1 MDGNRIAAHFIKKTS
16 WQGLP
21 NEVRQKAKTCVLDNL
36 GCMIAGS
43 QARITHICRDYV
55 DTIWPRCN
63 EASLVIQGRRSS
75 LLGAAFVNANAANAT
90 DMDDDG
96 LYCDGHPGAQLV
108 PVTLALA
115 EKYNLSGSQLLSALV
130 VGYEVAHRVGGCWH
144 DYHAVYQACGS
155 WGSVANAAVAA
166 RVMGLDEDRIRH
178 ALGIAEYHAGNL
190 PMMRD
195 VDHPA
200 MVKHGLG
207 WAAVTGLMAAGL
219 AAKGFSGI
227 PSLLGF
233 HRYRSWTESFGR
245 DYIMVRGVS
254 FKRYSSC
261 LWGHPAI
268 VASQKVI
275 AENNLVLDQIVKI
288 VVHGFHEMKRLGDRL
303 PRTEEEAQ
311 FSVVWPLAVYLLH
324 GEISPRHILQE
335 NLSDQET
342 IALAAKIKV
351 IESEEINQAHRPDS
365 YPCRV
370 EIFLQNE
377 QCLDSGLVRY
387 EHSST
392 GETDT
397 AYGDYTRHGDVVA
410 KFMHI
415 TAPVIGRRAAQD
427 LLELVENLDSLEDLS
442 PFIALWS

>member
-1 MDGNRIAAHFIKKTS
+1 MNGNRIAARFIKETA

-21 NEVRQKAKTCVLDNL
+21 SDVRQKAKTCLLDNL

-43 QARITHICRDYV
+43 QARITGICSDYV
-55 DTIWPRCN
+55 DTIWPQGK
-63 EASLVIQGRRSS
+63 EASMVMQGRRSS
-75 LLGAAFVNANAANAT
+75 HLGAAFVNANAANAT

-96 LYCDGHPGAQLV
+96 LFCDGHPGAQLV

-166 RVMGLDEDRIRH
+166 RVMGLDEDRIQH

-195 VDHPA
+195 VDNPA

-207 WAAVTGLMAAGL
+207 WAALTGLMAAGL
-219 AAKGFSGI
+219 AANGFTGI
-227 PSLLGF
+227 PCLLGF
-233 HRYRSWTESFGR
+233 DKYRSWAESFGL

-254 FKRYSSC
+254 FKRFSSC

-268 VASQKVI
+268 VACQKVI
-275 AENNLVLDQIVKI
+275 AENNLSVEQIVKI

-324 GEISPRHILQE
+324 GEISPQHILQE
-335 NLSDQET
+335 NLSDPAT
-342 IALAAKIKV
+342 LALAGKIEV
-351 IESEEINQAHRPDS
+351 TESAEINQAYRPDS

-370 EIFLQNE
+370 EIFLQDKR
-377 QCLDSGLVRY
+377 CLDSGLVRY

-392 GETDT
+392 GETVT
-397 AYGDYTRHGDVVA
+397 AYGDYTRHAEVVA
-410 KFMHI
+410 KFMRI
-415 TAPVIGRRAAQD
+415 TAPVIGCRAAKE
-427 LLELVENLDSLEDLS
+427 LLVLVEDLDSLEDLS
-442 PFIALWS
+442 PFITRWS

>member
-1 MDGNRIAAHFIKKTS
+1 MDGNRIAARFIKETS

-21 NEVRQKAKTCVLDNL
+21 DAVRQKAKTCLLDNL
-36 GCMIAGS
+36 GCMLAGS
-43 QARITHICRDYV
+43 QARITRICCDYV
-55 DTIWPRCN
+55 DTIWPRGN
-63 EASLVIQGRRSS
+63 EASLVLQGSKSS

-96 LYCDGHPGAQLV
+96 LFCDGHPGAQLV

-144 DYHAVYQACGS
+144 DYHTVYQACGS

-166 RVMGLDEDRIRH
+166 RVTGLEEEQIEH

-219 AAKGFSGI
+219 AGKGFTGI

-233 HRYRSWTESFGR
+233 EKYRHWVESFGR

-268 VASQKVI
+268 VACQKVLS
-275 AENNLVLDQIVKI
+275 EHDLVPDQIEKI
-288 VVHGFHEMKRLGDRL
+288 VVHGFHEMKRLHGGL

-311 FSVVWPLAVYLLH
+311 FSVAWPLAVYLLH
-324 GEISPRHILQE
+324 GEISPCHILQK
-335 NLSDQET
+335 NLSDPDT
-342 IALAAKIKV
+342 MALARKIEV
-351 IESEEINQAHRPDS
+351 IESEEMTRVHRPDS

-370 EIFLQNE
+370 EISLHDRR
-377 QCLDSGLVRY
+377 CLDSGLVCY

-392 GETDT
+392 GETAS
-397 AYGDYTRHGDVVA
+397 AYGDYTRHEDVAA

-415 TAPVIGRRAAQD
+415 TAPVIGLTAAKG
-427 LLELVENLDSLEDLS
+427 LIKLVENMENLEDLS
-442 PFIALWS
+442 PFIAHWS

>member
-1 MDGNRIAAHFIKKTS
+1 MDGNQIAARFIKEAS

-21 NEVRQKAKTCVLDNL
+21 NEVRQKAKTCLLDNL

-43 QARITHICRDYV
+43 QARITRICRDYV
-55 DTIWPRCN
+55 DTIWHQGN
-63 EASLVIQGRRSS
+63 EASLVMQGSKSS

-96 LYCDGHPGAQLV
+96 LYCDGHPGGQLI
-108 PVTLALA
+108 PTTLALA
-115 EKYNLSGSQLLSALV
+115 EKYGLGGQQLLSALV
-130 VGYEVAHRVGGCWH
+130 VGYEVAHRAGGCWH
-144 DYHAVYQACGS
+144 DHHSVYQACGS

-166 RVMGLDEDRIRH
+166 RVMGLDEEQIQH

-195 VDHPA
+195 VDSPA

-233 HRYRSWTESFGR
+233 DRYRSWTESFGK

-268 VASQKVI
+268 VACQKVI
-275 AENNLVLDQIVKI
+275 SENNLSVDRIVKI
-288 VVHGFHEMKRLGDRL
+288 VVHGFHEMKRIGDHL

-311 FSVVWPLAVYLLH
+311 FNVAWPLAVYLLH
-324 GEISPRHILQE
+324 GEISPRHILQA
-335 NLSDQET
+335 NLTDRDT
-342 IALAAKIKV
+342 IELAKRIEV
-351 IESEEINQAHRPDS
+351 VESEEMNRAHRLDS

-370 EIFLQNE
+370 EVILPNE

-392 GETDT
+392 GETET
-397 AYGDYTRHGDVVA
+397 EFGDYTRHADVVA
-410 KFMHI
+410 KFKHI
-415 TAPVIGRRAAQD
+415 TEPVIGRSAAGD
-427 LLELVENLDSLEDLS
+427 LLELVENMDSLEDLS